1 MARIAVATFQHET
14 NTFAPSPATMADFI
28 AGGGWPGYC
37 TGETVFE
44 RVAGTNIPI
53 AGFVEEIRRLGHS
66 PVPLVFANATP
77 SARVETV
84 AFERVMADLLRFL
97 SSMPGPSPSARRS
110 NH

>member
-28 AGGGWPGYC
+28 AGGGWPGSC

-53 AGFVEEIRRLGHS
+53 AGFVVSSSSTCG
-66 PVPLVFANATP
+66 VCC
-77 SARVETV
+77 RVCW
-84 AFERVMADLLRFL
+84 
-97 SSMPGPSPSARRS
+97 RS
-110 NH
+110 TT